1 MKKKVY
7 SIMAIVLVGITSFS
21 VMPTLAQTEPG
32 DCDKVYHDK
41 KKQFFV
47 SGCKPKTG
55 YECLLRC
62 AHPDYPDLPT
72 IGT

>member
-1 MKKKVY
+1 MTIV
-7 SIMAIVLVGITSFS
+7 MAGIVSFS
-21 VMPTLAQTEPG
+21 VIPTMAETEPG

-62 AHPDYPDLPT
+62 AHPEFPELPAIPT
-72 IGT
+72 IGG